1 MKKNVY
7 IKKGQN
13 ILQGVK
19 ENNISFYAPCSGKGI
34 CGKCKVKIKNSTSNI
49 TEEEIKHLSKKE
61 IKEGIRLACKTYMT
75 EDGEVE
81 IEYDINECKSDS
93 KKIKYGI
100 ESLLKH
106 KNIKI
111 DFENGISIIDLI
123 KKQLGNVYIDNE
135 IMKNISNMN
144 YNEPI
149 NIILYKDK
157 IIDVKEDNCSNEKY
171 GIAIDI
177 GTTTVAIY
185 LLNLN
190 TGEQMSVKSFQNPQS
205 LYGADV
211 ISRINYTIENRN
223 GIDILKQK
231 IIEEIDYNIGL
242 ILNKFNIVKEDVYK
256 CVIVG
261 NTAMS
266 HIFWGLNLYTLS
278 KLPFIPVNRDM
289 LYDRGSNILFDNM
302 NKNAVVMF
310 LPNIAG
316 FLGSDTVAAMI
327 EADLIDNDKNILL
340 IDLGTNGEIVL
351 STKESLLACST
362 AAGPAFEGANIKF
375 GMQAFDG
382 AINKFKIKEDIEYET
397 INNKKARGICGSAL
411 VDIVSEMLKAGII
424 NKTGKITNPQK
435 IKNIKLSNRVVK
447 KDKKY
452 EFKITEDISIT
463 QDDIRQL
470 QLAKSAIRSGIN
482 ILMQEEKITVQDL
495 DYICLAG
502 AFGNFINKESAKVIG
517 LIPNIDSE
525 NIISLGNAA
534 GEGAKKFL
542 CNDKLEED
550 INYYMDNTE
559 HIDIAKYENFQ
570 EEFLKNI
577 YL

>member
-1 MKKNVY
+1 MKRTIY

-13 ILQGVK
+13 ILQGLK
-19 ENNISFYAPCSGKGI
+19 ENNISFYAPCSGNGI
-34 CGKCKVKIKNSTSNI
+34 CGKCKIKIKNSTSNI
-49 TEEEIKHLSKKE
+49 TEEEINHLSKKE
-61 IKEGIRLACKTYMT
+61 IEEGIRLACKTYMV

-93 KKIKYGI
+93 KKTKYDTK
-100 ESLLKH
+100 SLIQQKY
-106 KNIKI
+106 IKI
-111 DFENGISIIDLI
+111 DIENGVSILDII
-123 KKQLGNVYIDNE
+123 KKQLRDVHIDNE
-135 IMKNISNMN
+135 MMRNISNIY
-144 YNEPI
+144 YNEGI
-149 NIILYKDK
+149 NITLYKDK
-157 IIDVKEDNCSNEKY
+157 IIDIKNYKNSNEKY

-177 GTTTVAIY
+177 GTTTVAVY

-190 TGEQMSVKSFQNPQS
+190 TGEQMSVKSFQNPQC

-211 ISRINYTIENRN
+211 ISRINYTIENKKGMDVLR
-223 GIDILKQK
+223 QK
-231 IIEEIDYNIGL
+231 IIKEIDYNIGL
-242 ILNKFNIVKEDVYK
+242 VLNQFNIDKEEVYK

-261 NTAMS
+261 NTTMS

-278 KLPFIPVNRDM
+278 KIPFIPVNREM
-289 LYDRGSNILFDNM
+289 LYDTASNIVFNNM
-302 NKNAVVMF
+302 NKNAVVIF

-327 EADLIDNDKNILL
+327 EAEFVDNDKNILL

-351 STKESLLACST
+351 STKGSILACST

-397 INNKKARGICGSAL
+397 INNKKPRGICGSAL
-411 VDIVSEMLKAGII
+411 VDIVSEMKKIGII
-424 NKTGKITNPQK
+424 NKTGKINNPEK
-435 IKNIKLSNRVVK
+435 IKNIKLSKRVVK

-452 EFKITEDISIT
+452 EFKIIDDISIT

-482 ILMQEEKITVQDL
+482 ILMQKENIKVQDL
-495 DYICLAG
+495 DYIYLAG

-517 LIPNIDSE
+517 LIPNIDYD

-542 CNDKLEED
+542 CKDKLEED
-550 INYYMDNTE
+550 INYYMNNTE
-559 HIDIAKYENFQ
+559 HVDIAKYENFQ

>member
-1 MKKNVY
+1 MKKTVY

-13 ILQGVK
+13 ILQGLK

-49 TEEEIKHLSKKE
+49 TKEELKHLSKNE
-61 IKEGIRLACKTYMT
+61 IEEGIRLACKTYMI
-75 EDGEVE
+75 EGGEVE
-81 IEYDINECKSDS
+81 IEYDINECKSDF
-93 KKIKYGI
+93 KKIKYDT
-100 ESLLKH
+100 ESLIQQRY
-106 KNIKI
+106 IKTDI
-111 DFENGISIIDLI
+111 ENGRSIIDII
-123 KKQLGNVYIDNE
+123 KKQLGDVSIDIE
-135 IMKNISNMN
+135 MMRKISNTN
-144 YNEPI
+144 YSDGI
-149 NIILYKDK
+149 NLILYKDK
-157 IIDVKEDNCSNEKY
+157 IIDIKKDNNSNNKY

-177 GTTTVAIY
+177 GTTTVAVY

-190 TGEQMSVKSFQNPQS
+190 TGEQISVKSFQNPQS

-211 ISRINYTIENRN
+211 ISRINYTIENKKGMDVLR
-223 GIDILKQK
+223 QK
-231 IIEEIDYNIGL
+231 IIKEIDDNIGL
-242 ILNKFNIVKEDVYK
+242 ILNKHNIDKENVYK

-278 KLPFIPVNRDM
+278 KIPFIPVNREM
-289 LYDRGSNILFDNM
+289 LYDRAFNIVFDNM
-302 NKNAVVMF
+302 NKNAVVIF

-316 FLGSDTVAAMI
+316 FLGSDTVGAMI
-327 EADLIDNDKNILL
+327 ESDLINNDKNILL

-397 INNKKARGICGSAL
+397 INNKKPRGICGSAL
-411 VDIVSEMLKAGII
+411 VDMVSEMKKSGII
-424 NKTGKITNPQK
+424 NKTGKINNPEK
-435 IKNIKLSNRVVK
+435 IKNIKLSKRVVK

-452 EFKITEDISIT
+452 EFKITENISIT

-482 ILMQEEKITVQDL
+482 ILMKKQKISIENL
-495 DYICLAG
+495 DYIYLAG
-502 AFGNFINKESAKVIG
+502 AFGNFINKESAKGIG
-517 LIPNIDSE
+517 LIPDIDSD
-525 NIISLGNAA
+525 NIISIGNAA

-550 INYYMDNTE
+550 ISYYMKNTE
-559 HIDIAKYENFQ
+559 HVDIAKYENFQ

>member
-7 IKKGQN
+7 MKKGEN
-13 ILQGVK
+13 ILQGLK
-19 ENNISFYAPCSGKGI
+19 ERNISFYAPCSGKGI

-61 IKEGIRLACKTYMT
+61 IEEGIRLACKTYMS

-81 IEYDINECKSDS
+81 IDYDINGCKNDL
-93 KKIKYGI
+93 KKIKYNTKSFI
-100 ESLLKH
+100 QQKY
-106 KNIKI
+106 IKI
-111 DFENGISIIDLI
+111 DLENGVSVIDII
-123 KKQLGNVYIDNE
+123 KKQLNNVYIDNE
-135 IMKNISNMN
+135 MMRNISNIN
-144 YNEPI
+144 YNEGI
-149 NIILYKDK
+149 NITLYKDR
-157 IIDVKEDNCSNEKY
+157 IIDIKNDNYFNEKY

-177 GTTTVAIY
+177 GTTTVAVY

-190 TGEQMSVKSFQNPQS
+190 TGEQISVKSFQNPQAV
-205 LYGADV
+205 YGSDV
-211 ISRINYTIENRN
+211 ISRINYTIENKK
-223 GIDILKQK
+223 GIDVLRQK
-231 IIEEIDYNIGL
+231 IIKEIDYNIGL
-242 ILNKFNIVKEDVYK
+242 ILDQFNIDRQEVYK

-261 NTAMS
+261 NTTMS
-266 HIFWGLNLYTLS
+266 HLFWGLNLNTLS
-278 KLPFIPVNRDM
+278 KIPFIPINREM
-289 LYDRGSNILFDNM
+289 LYDRACNIAFDNM
-302 NKNAVVMF
+302 NKNAVVIF

-327 EADLIDNDKNILL
+327 EADFINNDKNILL

-351 STKESLLACST
+351 FTKKSILACST

-382 AINKFKIKEDIEYET
+382 AINKLNIKEDIEYET

-411 VDIVSEMLKAGII
+411 VDIVSEMKKSGII
-424 NKTGKITNPQK
+424 NKTGKINNPEK
-435 IKNIKLSNRVVK
+435 IKNDKLRNRVLK

-452 EFKITEDISIT
+452 EFKITENISIT

-482 ILMQEEKITVQDL
+482 ILMEKQKISIQDL
-495 DYICLAG
+495 DYIYLAG
-502 AFGNFINKESAKVIG
+502 AFGNFINKESAKGIG
-517 LIPNIDSE
+517 LIPNVDSD

-542 CNDKLEED
+542 CNDNLEED
-550 INYYMDNTE
+550 INYYMNNTE
-559 HIDIAKYENFQ
+559 HVDIAKYENFQ

>member
-7 IKKGQN
+7 IEKGKN
-13 ILQGVK
+13 ILQALK
-19 ENNISFYAPCSGKGI
+19 ENNIPFYAPCSGNGV
-34 CGKCKVKIKNSTSNI
+34 CGKCKVKTKNSTSNI
-49 TEEEIKHLSKKE
+49 TKEEIKHLSKKE
-61 IKEGIRLACKTYMT
+61 IEEGIRLACKTCMI

-93 KKIKYGI
+93 KKTKYDTGSLIKQKY
-100 ESLLKH
+100 
-106 KNIKI
+106 IKI
-111 DFENGISIIDLI
+111 DIENGISIIDII
-123 KKQLGNVYIDNE
+123 KKQLGEVSIDNE
-135 IMKNISNMN
+135 MRKKISNIN
-144 YNEPI
+144 YNEGI

-157 IIDVKEDNCSNEKY
+157 IIDIKKDNHFNNKY

-177 GTTTVAIY
+177 GTTTVAVY
-185 LLNLN
+185 LLNLD
-190 TGEQMSVKSFQNPQS
+190 TGDQIVVRSFQNPQAV
-205 LYGADV
+205 YGADV
-211 ISRINYTIENRN
+211 ISRINYTIEYEN
-223 GIDILKQK
+223 GIDVLKQK
-231 IIEEIDYNIGL
+231 IITEIDYNIGL
-242 ILNKFNIVKEDVYK
+242 ILSEFNIDKEDVYK
-256 CVIVG
+256 CVIAG

-278 KLPFIPVNRDM
+278 KLPFIPVNRELLSDKA
-289 LYDRGSNILFDNM
+289 SNIVFDNM
-302 NKNAVVMF
+302 NKNAVVTF

-327 EADLIDNDKNILL
+327 ESDFINNNKNILL
-340 IDLGTNGEIVL
+340 IDLGTNGELVL

-411 VDIVSEMLKAGII
+411 VDIVSEMLKSGII
-424 NKTGKITNPQK
+424 NKTGKIKNPDK
-435 IKNIKLSNRVVK
+435 IRNAKLSNRVVK

-470 QLAKSAIRSGIN
+470 QLAKSAIKSGIN
-482 ILMQEEKITVQDL
+482 IMMKKEIIKVQDL
-495 DYICLAG
+495 DYIYLAG
-502 AFGNFINKESAKVIG
+502 AFGNFINKESAKIIG
-517 LIPNIDSE
+517 LIPNIDSD
-525 NIISLGNAA
+525 NIIVLGNAA

-542 CNDKLEED
+542 CNDKLRED
-550 INYYMDNTE
+550 INYYMNNTE
-559 HIDIAKYENFQ
+559 HVDIAKCENFQ